1 MRGELRQTIVV
12 GTVTMHHN
20 TNRHLFSSQ
29 EQTLLFNPNPRQIG
43 SHRGKLQ
50 WYFCLNHTLTED
62 IKTASTSIEAS
73 EHISLENIVTNTV
86 CDVPVNKLVNAE
98 AKSKLELRFK
108 KDEIE
113 VQVRAFLAQRQR
125 RN

>member
-1 MRGELRQTIVV
+1 
-12 GTVTMHHN
+12 
-20 TNRHLFSSQ
+20 
-29 EQTLLFNPNPRQIG
+29 
-43 SHRGKLQ
+43 
-50 WYFCLNHTLTED
+50 
-62 IKTASTSIEAS
+62 
-73 EHISLENIVTNTV
+73 
-86 CDVPVNKLVNAE
+86 VNKLVNAE

>member
-62 IKTASTSIEAS
+62 IKTVVM
-73 EHISLENIVTNTV
+73 HLMVRLFSLAHSKVVHCYLLFITV
-86 CDVPVNKLVNAE
+86 LCTCA
-98 AKSKLELRFK
+98 
-108 KDEIE
+108 
-113 VQVRAFLAQRQR
+113 
-125 RN
+125 